1 MKTADK
7 PIGYWLKHLDRL
19 IEDRFDAT
27 LGAAGLARRHWQVL
41 NVLHA
46 GPATDTDLAES
57 LRPFWTEGDL
67 AVDEVVAELARRD
80 WAAVA
85 DDGRWALTTRGV
97 AAHAEVSAKV
107 GAARRA
113 IADGI
118 SADEYVRTV
127 DTLRRMA
134 ENLS

>member
-1 MKTADK
+1 MKPEDK

-27 LGAAGLARRHWQVL
+27 LAATGLARRHWQLL
-41 NVLHA
+41 NTLHA
-46 GPATDTDLAES
+46 GPASVAGLTES

-67 AVDEVVAELARRD
+67 TVDEVVAELAGRG
-80 WAAVA
+80 WISMA
-85 DDGRWALTTRGV
+85 DDGRWALTPEGV
-97 AAHAEVSAKV
+97 AGHAEIRAKV
-107 GAARRA
+107 HAARRA
-113 IADGI
+113 ITDGI

-127 DTLRRMA
+127 GTLRRMA

>member
-1 MKTADK
+1 MKPEDK

-27 LGAAGLARRHWQVL
+27 LGAEGLSRRHWQLL

-46 GPATDTDLAES
+46 GPASTADIGES

-67 AVDEVVAELARRD
+67 TPDEVAAELVRRG

-85 DDGRWALTTRGV
+85 DDGRWTLTADGV
-97 AAHAEVSAKV
+97 ARHAEVAAKV
-107 GAARRA
+107 QTDRRA

-118 SADEYVRTV
+118 SADEYARTV
-127 DTLRRMA
+127 GTLRRMA

>member
-1 MKTADK
+1 MKPEDK

-27 LGAAGLARRHWQVL
+27 LAATGLTRRHWQLL
-41 NVLHA
+41 NTLHA
-46 GPATDTDLAES
+46 GPAGVAGLTES

-67 AVDEVVAELARRD
+67 TVDEVVAELAGRG
-80 WAAVA
+80 WISAA
-85 DDGRWALTTRGV
+85 DDGRWALTPGGV
-97 AAHAEVSAKV
+97 AGHAEIRAKV
-107 GAARRA
+107 HAARRA
-113 IADGI
+113 ITDGI

-127 DTLRRMA
+127 ATLRRMA